1 MKKLFFAFCFIFSII
16 ASNIVA
22 QNRSIEFNHGTFS
35 EILAQAKKENK
46 IVYIDCFTVWCG
58 PCKWMAKNVFT
69 NDTVAEFYNK
79 NFINAKI
86 DMEKGEGIELAKKYG
101 INAYPTMLYLSSD
114 GTQLH
119 RVCGSAPVQDFIK
132 TGEAALSTD
141 KQLAT
146 ISKNFKNGKVNAD
159 LASNYFS
166 MLENA
171 CQSYNKEVEEY
182 FTNVK
187 EQDFHSFE
195 NWSIIYKYVNDYYSP
210 VFQNFEKN
218 KAVFAKHYNTDS
230 VESLI
235 NHVYTSGL
243 YSSIQNKDMVVYEQL
258 KTKLRSSKTK
268 DAEKIIA
275 QADIKLF
282 QRSGDMD
289 KYAKAASTYISNY
302 SMENA
307 YELNSYAWTFYEQ
320 INDKTMLENAAK
332 WAKKATE
339 LEDNYPYND
348 TYAAVLY
355 KLGKKNEAKAIAEK
369 AIELAKKSGDDSK
382 ETQELLVKINA
393 LK

>member
-1 MKKLFFAFCFIFSII
+1 MKKQLFALLFIFSMS
-16 ASNIVA
+16 ASYTVA

-46 IVYIDCFTVWCG
+46 MIYIDCFTVWCG

-69 NDTVAEFYNK
+69 NDTVADFYNK

-86 DMEKGEGIELAKKYG
+86 DMEKGEGIELAKKYD
-101 INAYPTMLYLSSD
+101 IRAYPTMLYLSSD

-119 RVCGSAPVQDFIK
+119 RVCGSAPVKEFIK
-132 TGEAALSTD
+132 TGEAALSTE

-146 ISKNFKNGKVNAD
+146 FSKNFNGGKVTATY
-159 LASNYFS
+159 ASNYFS

-171 CQSYNKEVEEY
+171 CQSYNKEIGEY
-182 FTNVK
+182 FTTVN
-187 EQDFHSFE
+187 EQDFHSPA
-195 NWSIIYKYVNDYYSP
+195 NWAIIYKYVGDYYSP

-218 KAVFAKHYNTDS
+218 KAVFAKLYSPDS
-230 VESLI
+230 VDYLI
-235 NHVYTSGL
+235 NQVYNSGL
-243 YSSIQNKDMVVYEQL
+243 YSSIQSKDMVVYEQL
-258 KTKLRSSKTK
+258 KTKLRDSKTK

-275 QADIKLF
+275 QADIKLY
-282 QRSGDMD
+282 QRSGDLD
-289 KYAKAASTYISNY
+289 KYAKAASDFVSKYLMDSPN
-302 SMENA
+302 
-307 YELNSYAWTFYEQ
+307 ELNSYAWTFYEQ
-320 INDKTMLENAAK
+320 INDKTMLENAAT
-332 WAKKATE
+332 WAKKATQ
-339 LEDNYPYND
+339 LDDNYPYND